1 MSIEEEKKML
11 KYLEKLIKAHLDKYP
26 TTIEEDLYILK
37 KENLTLTFNQ
47 RNSLLMRIGEKK
59 ILHFFNKF
67 SQYCL
72 ELFSY
77 NNIYV
82 KYLYL
87 IIGNKI
93 KSTKGL

>member
-1 MSIEEEKKML
+1 MSIEEERKML
-11 KYLEKLIKAHLDKYP
+11 KYLDKLMKAHLDKYP

-37 KENLTLTFNQ
+37 KENLSLTYNQ
-47 RNSLLMRIGEKK
+47 RNCLLMRIGEKK
-59 ILHFFNKF
+59 ILHFFSKF

-82 KYLYL
+82 KYLRY
-87 IIGNKI
+87 IYI
-93 KSTKGL
+93 